1 MMTHTTPM
9 PGNPAPSIDAKTA
22 DGRPF
27 VPPTAADGGLSVI
40 FFYRGVHCPVCKA
53 QIQELASRE
62 SELREAGLAVAAVSM
77 DDDERFATQ
86 TAEWDLGQLP
96 IGHDLTEA
104 SARSWGLYLSD
115 KAKDAEPPRFAEPGI
130 AVLKADG
137 SIYALFLQNTPFAR
151 PTVDDLIKGLG
162 FVMKNDYP
170 VRGTA

>member
-1 MMTHTTPM
+1 MTHTTPM
-9 PGNPAPSIDAKTA
+9 PGAAAPAIDAKAA
-22 DGRPF
+22 DGGPF
-27 VPPTAADGGLSVI
+27 ALPAATAGGLSVI
-40 FFYRGVHCPVCKA
+40 FFYRGAHCPVCKA

-62 SELREAGLAVAAVSM
+62 DELRRAGLMVAAISM
-77 DDDERFATQ
+77 DDDERFARQ
-86 TAEWDLGQLP
+86 AAEWDLGQLT
-96 IGHDLTEA
+96 IGHGLTEA
-104 SARSWGLYLSD
+104 SARAWGLYLSD
-115 KAKDAEPPRFAEPGI
+115 KAKDAEPARFAEPGI